1 MCEKQSKC
9 RDEARILVEQMKD
22 IYFLKE
28 RIAVIH
34 ERTETKRT
42 VDLVLDVVRKICD
55 YILEKT
61 SNGILG

>member
-1 MCEKQSKC
+1 
-9 RDEARILVEQMKD
+9 MKD

-34 ERTETKRT
+34 ERTETRRT
-42 VDLVLDVVRKICD
+42 VDLVLDVVKKICD

-61 SNGILG
+61 SNGILGEYTFNSS